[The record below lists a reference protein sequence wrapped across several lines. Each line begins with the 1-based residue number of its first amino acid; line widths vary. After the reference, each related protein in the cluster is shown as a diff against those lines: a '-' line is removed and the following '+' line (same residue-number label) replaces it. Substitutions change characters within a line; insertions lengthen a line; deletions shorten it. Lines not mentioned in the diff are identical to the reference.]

1 MAYCHREK
9 MIHRDLK
16 LENLLLTKS
25 DANDQLPDLKIVD
38 FGIAG
43 ICSDF
48 DIDNVDAGTLKYMA
62 PELLQ
67 GKHKVNSIY
76 CLLYC

>member
-1 MAYCHREK
+1 VTDGMAYCHREK

-16 LENLLLTKS
+16 LENLLLTKKITE
-25 DANDQLPDLKIVD
+25 DCIELPDVKIVD

-62 PELLQ
+62 PELLE
-67 GKHKVNSIY
+67 GRPKVIDR
-76 CLLYC
+76 